1 MLKRTEN
8 LIPIYAYRGWTERA
22 IFGKIRFMNYA
33 GCKRKFKI
41 QDYIKL
47 VDKLVGEEKKNRK
60 L

>member
-1 MLKRTEN
+1 
-8 LIPIYAYRGWTERA
+8 
-22 IFGKIRFMNYA
+22 MNYA

-47 VDKLVGEEKKNRK
+47 VDKLVGEEKNRK

>member
-1 MLKRTEN
+1 
-8 LIPIYAYRGWTERA
+8 
-22 IFGKIRFMNYA
+22 MNYA

-47 VDKLVGEEKKNRK
+47 VDNLVGEEKKNRK